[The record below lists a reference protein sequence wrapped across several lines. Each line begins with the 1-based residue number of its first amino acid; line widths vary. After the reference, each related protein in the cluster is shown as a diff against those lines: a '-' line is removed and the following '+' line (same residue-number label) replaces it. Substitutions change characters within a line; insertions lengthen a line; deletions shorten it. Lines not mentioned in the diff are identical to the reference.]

1 MGALSHIFEANGLA
15 TVGIYP
21 TGDIPERM
29 RPPRS
34 LVARFPLGRP
44 LGRPRDPE
52 FQRRVLSAAFSL
64 LSAPAGPVTD
74 TFPEVIS
81 DQADVALSCPVP
93 PRYDPALPA
102 AVDEARALRPA
113 FERASTAGLSVTG
126 PVTGP
131 VSGIGVSVA
140 EPDAVEA
147 ALAAFDRVAQGT
159 PWKEAGLPR
168 DLLGAAR
175 AVLGYYQQAAL
186 GLSDHVPA
194 ARQAESWYV
203 QHTAAGATMRAA
215 RDQLKEQ
222 GAPTPL
228 WFYLLP
234 ATQS

>member
-15 TVGIYP
+15 TVGVYP

-34 LVARFPLGRP
+34 LIARFPLGRP
-44 LGRPRDPE
+44 LGRPRDPK
-52 FQRRVLSAAFSL
+52 FQRAVLSAAFSL

-81 DQADVALSCPVP
+81 DQAEVALSCPVP
-93 PRYDPALPA
+93 PRYDPDLPA

-113 FERASTAGLSVTG
+113 FERGCTG
-126 PVTGP
+126 
-131 VSGIGVSVA
+131 GISVA
-140 EPDAVEA
+140 DPDAVEA
-147 ALAAFDRVAQGT
+147 ALDAFDRLARGT

-194 ARQAESWYV
+194 ARQAESWYA

>member
-1 MGALSHIFEANGLA
+1 
-15 TVGIYP
+15 
-21 TGDIPERM
+21 M

-44 LGRPRDPE
+44 LGHPRDPK
-52 FQRRVLSAAFSL
+52 FQRGVLSAAFAL
-64 LSAPAGPVTD
+64 LSALAGPVTD

-81 DQADVALSCPVP
+81 DQADVALSCPLP
-93 PRYDPALPA
+93 PRYDPDLPA
-102 AVDEARALRPA
+102 ALDEARALRSA
-113 FERASTAGLSVTG
+113 FERGS
-126 PVTGP
+126 
-131 VSGIGVSVA
+131 SGGFSVA

-147 ALAAFDRVAQGT
+147 ALSAFDRVAHGT

-168 DLLGAAR
+168 DLPGAAR

-186 GLSDHVPA
+186 GLSDCVPA

-203 QHTAAGATMRAA
+203 QHTAAEATMRAA
-215 RDQLKEQ
+215 RDQLKDQ